1 MFKSLEE
8 LRNNESLEN
17 LNKYYDE
24 SLGKNADEIK
34 KLLSGYGVEVSDEC
48 AKECFE
54 FCKGVKVIADEE
66 MLEVAGGEGDS
77 SVPERV
83 RNCLNMAIKTLD
95 DERRYNTA
103 PILLVAKNCSQSLKD
118 LLNRPFERE
127 YFSQKLKEMMLFD
140 IGLLVFSNTSLK
152 FVVDCIQEARRS
164 L

>member
-1 MFKSLEE
+1 MIKTLEE
-8 LRNNESLEN
+8 LRNSINLEN
-17 LNKYYDE
+17 LYKYYDE

-34 KLLSGYGVEVSDEC
+34 KLLCGYGVEVSDEC

-54 FCKGVKVIADEE
+54 FCKGVKAIADEE
-66 MLEVAGGEGDS
+66 MIEVAGGEGDP

-83 RNCLNMAIKTLD
+83 RNCINMAIKMLD
-95 DERRYNTA
+95 DERRYNTT

-118 LLNRPFERE
+118 LLNRPFDRE
-127 YFSQKLKEMMLFD
+127 YFSQKLKDMMLFD

-152 FVVDCIQEARRS
+152 FVVDCIQEARKS